1 MNLKTW
7 IPLALAIV
15 LGLIAAKVA
24 QDTLSRNRNSGQGQS
39 KQVKIVVANGPIAP
53 GQALTAEMLAMGPIS
68 ADVPPPGAFTD
79 LAAVVGRTAVSTLFK
94 GQPVM
99 DELLAV
105 RGSGAGLQA
114 LVPRGMRAITVEVN
128 ETTGLAGMVLPGSRV
143 DVVTTLTG
151 PNRDETLACT
161 IVQDALVQAV
171 GQRLA
176 SGRLPDE
183 KDAVPIRTVT
193 LITSPRDAEAIELA
207 SNTGRT
213 RLVLRGHNDRGLSD
227 SPGITF
233 VELRGEENTRTVI
246 VPLNP
251 VLPVAATQ
259 PVAPPQT
266 RPAAPD
272 PFAEEEPRPRRTVTL
287 IRGGTRSEVVFELPR
302 GAAPSDRAITSTN
315 EGGGQ

>member
-1 MNLKTW
+1 
-7 IPLALAIV
+7 
-15 LGLIAAKVA
+15 
-24 QDTLSRNRNSGQGQS
+24 
-39 KQVKIVVANGPIAP
+39 
-53 GQALTAEMLAMGPIS
+53 
-68 ADVPPPGAFTD
+68 
-79 LAAVVGRTAVSTLFK
+79 
-94 GQPVM
+94 
-99 DELLAV
+99 
-105 RGSGAGLQA
+105 
-114 LVPRGMRAITVEVN
+114 MRAITVEVN
-128 ETTGLAGMVLPGSRV
+128 ETTGLAGMIMPGSRV

-176 SGRLPDE
+176 AGRLPDE

-193 LITSPRDAEAIELA
+193 LIASPRDVEAIELA
-207 SNTGRT
+207 SSAGRT

-251 VLPVAATQ
+251 VVPVAATQ
-259 PVAPPQT
+259 PVVPQT
-266 RPAAPD
+266 QPTTPD

-287 IRGGTRSEVVFELPR
+287 IRGGARSEVVFELPR
-302 GAAPSDRAITSTN
+302 GAAPPDRAITSTN